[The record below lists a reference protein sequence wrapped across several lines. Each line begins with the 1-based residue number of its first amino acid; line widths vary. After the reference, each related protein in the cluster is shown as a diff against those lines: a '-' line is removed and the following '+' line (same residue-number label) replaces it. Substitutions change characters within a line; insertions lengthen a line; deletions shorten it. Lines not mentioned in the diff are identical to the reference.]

1 MSEKTNVVRE
11 IELRMLLI
19 TVLTEGFA
27 VVSKAKMLWLL
38 NMQRIRTNQW
48 DRIKSEYGEVGGV
61 PIDLRGMILPNGNYF
76 LTRVTLS
83 QNPFVEE

>member
-19 TVLTEGFA
+19 SVLTEGFA
-27 VVSKAKMLWLL
+27 VISKAKMLWIL
-38 NMQRIRTNQW
+38 NMKRMRSEQW

-61 PIDLRGMILPNGNYF
+61 PIDLRGMLLPNGNYL